1 VCVCHRV
8 RLGATVILYTYNDKV
23 ERKKERK
30 EERKKER
37 KKEFSIIVFIFIM
50 YDFSGSNCVSNFR

>member
-1 VCVCHRV
+1 ME
-8 RLGATVILYTYNDKV
+8 IL
-23 ERKKERK
+23 ERDIERK